1 MIMDQYEFKKYLLSE
16 LPDSRQE
23 ELIFWKKRIPMPV
36 DMVYKMYNERAAL
49 FSQYIDHLLAGYI
62 IARSVS
68 GNSTTWQEEFELQP
82 TSKNKS
88 REENLRAVYRERI
101 SDSGL
106 RELARR
112 TSELLMIPEHSFT
125 EDRFIHAIMHEGRK
139 YKRLYIH
146 NEFRKIYQ
154 QVFPELLDLIAT
166 SNGDMF
172 SNVVA
177 DILGVYRMGFADAFS
192 VMFNKLID
200 YTVNKSLEGVKD
212 YSRESGIRLTIPAS
226 LPGSPDAIHEPVTD
240 GSFWEPVYKNSRK
253 SVRVNSSHPFYSR
266 IQNSGMSAQSLV
278 DEFLLA
284 LATIE
289 NEALKESERR
299 TLEIFRQE
307 TSRKLRLLIEDQ
319 QIV

>member
-1 MIMDQYEFKKYLLSE
+1 MDQYEFKKYLLSE

>member
-1 MIMDQYEFKKYLLSE
+1 MDQYEFKKYLLSE

-49 FSQYIDHLLAGYI
+49 FGQYIDHLLAGYI
-62 IARSVS
+62 IARSAS
-68 GNSTTWQEEFELQP
+68 KNSTTWQKEFELQP

-88 REENLRAVYRERI
+88 REENLRSVYREWI

-106 RELARR
+106 RELART
-112 TSELLMIPEHSFT
+112 TSELLMIPEYSFT
-125 EDRFIHAIMHEGRK
+125 EDRFIHAILHEGRK

-154 QVFPELLDLIAT
+154 QVFPELLELIAT

-172 SNVVA
+172 SNIVA

-226 LPGSPDAIHEPVTD
+226 LPDAQNALHERVTD
-240 GSFWEPVYKNSRK
+240 GSFWEPIYKNSRT

-266 IQNSGMSAQSLV
+266 IQNSGMPAQSLV
-278 DEFLLA
+278 DEFVLA

-289 NEALKESERR
+289 NDALKESERK

-307 TSRKLRLLIEDQ
+307 TSRKLRLLIEDR